1 MKDDTW
7 TINSLLLNGG
17 QRNIGVLME
26 SVDSVLTYWFGKIEE
41 TIIPSEERSRIWF
54 SDSIEVDEE
63 IKSKFLL
70 THEALSEYDYAEW
83 QDTPRSRLAKIIV
96 LDQFSRH
103 LFRNTSQ
110 AYEMDKKALETC
122 LQGIRQDDDHNLSLI
137 ERVFFYFPMMH
148 SEQLVYQ
155 EQALIAYRVLS
166 ELAFDET
173 KVIYDSFL
181 KFANHHYT
189 IIQRFGRFPQRNA
202 ILSRSSTKE
211 ERQYLLDLRNE

>member
-1 MKDDTW
+1 
-7 TINSLLLNGG
+7 
-17 QRNIGVLME
+17 ME
-26 SVDSVLTYWFGKIEE
+26 SVNSVLNYWFGRIEE
-41 TIIPSEERSRIWF
+41 TIVPSEARSRIWF
-54 SDSIEVDEE
+54 SDAIEVDEE
-63 IKSKFLL
+63 IKAKFL
-70 THEALSEYDYAEW
+70 TTYEALCDYDYAQW
-83 QDTPRSRLAKIIV
+83 NDSPRSRLAKIIV

-103 LFRNTSQ
+103 IFRNSSQ

-122 LQGIRQDDDHNLSLI
+122 LQGIRQEDDHNLSLI
-137 ERVFFYFPMMH
+137 ERVFFYFPMLH

-173 KVIYDSFL
+173 KIIYDSFL

-202 ILSRSSTKE
+202 ILSRNSTKE
-211 ERQYLLDLRNE
+211 ERQYLIELRDEQYLKDD